1 MAQLN
6 GWNKLKFQNDGEY
19 YELLGFLAKDD
30 PIFILE
36 TV

>member
-19 YELLGFLAKDD
+19 YELCKHSNMSA
-30 PIFILE
+30 
-36 TV
+36 